1 MCSERPGPPVVAIP
15 NAVPDVPLGP
25 GDPGAHKLIA
35 AGRLEPQ
42 KGFDLLLEAFAT
54 IASKHPDW
62 TLDIFGKGTRRESLG
77 KAVAD
82 LGLGGQVTINVPTD
96 RLGERMRDAS
106 VFVLSSRYEGF
117 PIVLLEAMAA
127 GLVVVSFDCPTGPNE
142 IVADGTTGL
151 LVPAEDVPALAAAL
165 DRVMTDESLR
175 RRLAAAAPTA
185 VLPYSLEKVGRRW
198 DELLDGELL
207 PAGKTAG

>member
-1 MCSERPGPPVVAIP
+1 
-15 NAVPDVPLGP
+15 
-25 GDPGAHKLIA
+25 
-35 AGRLEPQ
+35 
-42 KGFDLLLEAFAT
+42 
-54 IASKHPDW
+54 
-62 TLDIFGKGTRRESLG
+62 
-77 KAVAD
+77 
-82 LGLGGQVTINVPTD
+82 
-96 RLGERMRDAS
+96 MRDAS

-127 GLVVVSFDCPTGPNE
+127 GLAVVSFDCPTGPSE

-185 VLPYSLEKVGRRW
+185 VAPVLPREGRSTLGRVAGRRASASG
-198 DELLDGELL
+198 EDGRM
-207 PAGKTAG
+207 TARSAL